1 MNFFEDRKI
10 KKIARDED
18 IKAPDKYLKSVE
30 RTLNDLK
37 NNEEKIKPIWSNIRK
52 FNYAIAMAMLMFVL
66 LTNVS
71 PKFAYAMQEL
81 PIIGD
86 IVKVITIRNYFDK
99 DGNSEIEME
108 IPNIKNDN
116 NSQSQTNEN
125 VNEDVNQLTQ
135 NILDKFYAEKNSENH
150 LSIKVKSDVIENN
163 KYWFTLK
170 LTISE
175 VAASS
180 DLKYKYYNID
190 KRTDEIVKLSDLFDD
205 ENYKKAISKE
215 IKKQMVSRMEK
226 DKDVVYWIDE
236 ENEEWNFN
244 MIEGNQNFYLSN
256 KGNIVIVFDKYEVG
270 TGSTGT
276 PEFEINKEIYEKYLK

>member
-116 NSQSQTNEN
+116 NYGISFGNKDLVLFDN
-125 VNEDVNQLTQ
+125 D
-135 NILDKFYAEKNSENH
+135 
-150 LSIKVKSDVIENN
+150 N
-163 KYWFTLK
+163 KYYSFFGYEK
-170 LTISE
+170 S
-175 VAASS
+175 
-180 DLKYKYYNID
+180 
-190 KRTDEIVKLSDLFDD
+190 
-205 ENYKKAISKE
+205 NYE
-215 IKKQMVSRMEK
+215 
-226 DKDVVYWIDE
+226 
-236 ENEEWNFN
+236 
-244 MIEGNQNFYLSN
+244 N
-256 KGNIVIVFDKYEVG
+256 KGNTRNEFCGGIEEYDNSNYFTPTEIEVFDIKSNIGKPPRTVAPGVVFYNSIVCPLYC
-270 TGSTGT
+270 SNI
-276 PEFEINKEIYEKYLK
+276 PLCPAFIHWLILVLSSSINMPVLVLI

>member
-99 DGNSEIEME
+99 DGNSEIEIE

-135 NILDKFYAEKNSENH
+135 NILDKFY
-150 LSIKVKSDVIENN
+150 
-163 KYWFTLK
+163 
-170 LTISE
+170 
-175 VAASS
+175 
-180 DLKYKYYNID
+180 NID

-205 ENYKKAISKE
+205 ENYKKAISEE

-226 DKDVVYWIDE
+226 DKDVVYWIDG
-236 ENEEWNFN
+236 ENEEWSFS
-244 MIEGNQNFYLSN
+244 MIEDNQNFYFSN

-270 TGSTGT
+270 PGATGT
-276 PEFEINKEIYEKYLK
+276 PEFEINKQIYEKYLK

>member
-10 KKIARDED
+10 KKIARGED

-30 RTLNDLK
+30 QTLNDLK

-135 NILDKFYAEKNSENH
+135 NILDKFYAEENSENH

-175 VAASS
+175 LAASS

-205 ENYKKAISKE
+205 ENYKKAISEE

-236 ENEEWNFN
+236 ENEEWSFS
-244 MIEGNQNFYLSN
+244 MIEDNQNFYFSN
-256 KGNIVIVFDKYEVG
+256 KGNIVIAFDKYEVG
-270 TGSTGT
+270 PGATGA
-276 PEFEINKEIYEKYLK
+276 PEFEINKQIYEKYLK

>member
-30 RTLNDLK
+30 QTLNDLK

-52 FNYAIAMAMLMFVL
+52 FNYAIAMEMLMFVL

-135 NILDKFYAEKNSENH
+135 NILDKFYAEMNSENH
-150 LSIKVKSDVIENN
+150 LSIKVESDVIQNN

-205 ENYKKAISKE
+205 ENYKKAISEE

-244 MIEGNQNFYLSN
+244 MIEDNQNFYLSN

-270 TGSTGT
+270 PGSTGT
-276 PEFEINKEIYEKYLK
+276 PEFEINKQIYEKYLK

>member
-125 VNEDVNQLTQ
+125 VNEDMDKA
-135 NILDKFYAEKNSENH
+135 LDA
-150 LSIKVKSDVIENN
+150 
-163 KYWFTLK
+163 
-170 LTISE
+170 
-175 VAASS
+175 
-180 DLKYKYYNID
+180 
-190 KRTDEIVKLSDLFDD
+190 TDENEALPYWKDLQKYTSAKGDAPYCWLVNANHVYLAADGFDFG
-205 ENYKKAISKE
+205 NP
-215 IKKQMVSRMEK
+215 
-226 DKDVVYWIDE
+226 VVQPHGGRIFDNV
-236 ENEEWNFN
+236 NEW
-244 MIEGNQNFYLSN
+244 SW
-256 KGNIVIVFDKYEVG
+256 K
-270 TGSTGT
+270 
-276 PEFEINKEIYEKYLK
+276 

>member
-1 MNFFEDRKI
+1 MKFFEDLKI

-18 IKAPDKYLKSVE
+18 IKAPDKYLKCVE
-30 RTLNDLK
+30 QTLNDLK
-37 NNEEKIKPIWSNIRK
+37 NNEEEIKPIWSNMRK
-52 FNYAIAMAMLMFVL
+52 FNYAIAMTMLMFML

-71 PKFAYAMQEL
+71 PKFAYAMQEI
-81 PIIGD
+81 PIIGN

-108 IPNIKNDN
+108 IPNLKNDN

-135 NILDKFYAEKNSENH
+135 NILDKFYAEMNSENH
-150 LSIKVKSDVIENN
+150 LSIKVESDVIENN

-205 ENYKKAISKE
+205 ENYKKAISEE
-215 IKKQMVSRMEK
+215 IKKQMISRMEK
-226 DKDVVYWIDE
+226 DNDVVYWIDE

-244 MIEGNQNFYLSN
+244 MIEDNQNFYLSN

-270 TGSTGT
+270 PGSTGT
-276 PEFEINKEIYEKYLK
+276 PEFEINKQIYEKYLK